1 MVLLM
6 VMSSDIFSLRMEM
19 ILIELCLLG
28 LDASSVL
35 QEMDDPRGD

>member
-6 VMSSDIFSLRMEM
+6 IMSSDRLSLRMEV

-35 QEMDDPRGD
+35 QEMDDPRDD